1 MTSIRIHSICRR
13 EQLKGAS
20 SLSGF
25 TPAGQESLG
34 EISRLRRHWL
44 LAKTDYAKVC
54 QAGFTII
61 EILVA
66 IVVIGVTVP
75 AIMIPFSG
83 LEDTKNPE
91 YIIQGSFVGQKK
103 MEELANRFRNSSTA
117 SADIIT
123 VCPALPAT
131 TTDGDYSID
140 CESIDVN
147 ATDPDSTATSTFAK
161 KVTLTVSRADG
172 QMSPLVFNTLFALND

>member
-1 MTSIRIHSICRR
+1 MICGLNTIFLVKRR
-13 EQLKGAS
+13 
-20 SLSGF
+20 
-25 TPAGQESLG
+25 
-34 EISRLRRHWL
+34 
-44 LAKTDYAKVC
+44 

-91 YIIQGSFVGQKK
+91 YVIQGSFLGQKRA
-103 MEELANRFRNSSTA
+103 EELASLFRNTV
-117 SADIIT
+117 IT
-123 VCPALPAT
+123 TDCPEGAAAT

-140 CESIDVN
+140 CVSEQVN
-147 ATDPDSTATSTFAK
+147 ATDPDSSTTSDFARK
-161 KVTLTVSRADG
+161 ITITVSRADG
-172 QMSPLVFNTLFALND
+172 QMSPLVFNTLFALDE